1 MIEYLTTEEVA
12 QKLRLAPSTVQKWI
26 NAGRLPAVFVG
37 RRYLIRV
44 ADVDRVLCP
53 CADAR
58 DQNLSTEGG
67 AS

>member
-1 MIEYLTTEEVA
+1 MIEFLTTEEAA
-12 QKLRLAPSTVQKWI
+12 QKLRLSAGTVQKWI

-53 CADAR
+53 HPG